1 MRRPESSST
10 FRIEMFAVVPQA
22 EALSGHLE
30 LRPVRPGETIELL
43 HMLRSTSGGRA
54 SGCSD
59 SGSSRPMP
67 RYLDVSSEEQVA
79 VVATMSAVSGVVRT
93 VGVGVIRPLG
103 SESAVA
109 EVELFVVPAVRQQG
123 VGSSLFA
130 ALVELAEQHGV
141 RRLRFR
147 VLAESTDLQ
156 TLLSR
161 LSTVPSVWADGE
173 QLVVEFPLAAGL
185 AEFRR
190 KLGETRDT
198 RI

>member
-1 MRRPESSST
+1 
-10 FRIEMFAVVPQA
+10 MFAVVPQA
-22 EALSGHLE
+22 EAFIGQLE
-30 LRPVRPGETIELL
+30 LRPVHPGETIELL
-43 HMLRSTSGGRA
+43 HMLRPTPGGRA

-59 SGSSRPMP
+59 SGSSRPLP
-67 RYLDVSSEEQVA
+67 RYLDVSSEDHLA
-79 VVATMSAVSGVVRT
+79 IVATMASATGGIRT
-93 VGVGVIRPLG
+93 VGVGVIRPLEG
-103 SESAVA
+103 EGAVA

-130 ALVELAEQHGV
+130 ALVELAEQHDV

-147 VLAESTDLQ
+147 VFAESTDLQ

-161 LSTVPSVWADGE
+161 LSTVPSVWGDGE
-173 QLVVEFPLAAGL
+173 QLLVEFPLAAGL